1 MKAIATRTVY
11 YDSNKYEAGD
21 VIDCNER
28 DFDKILQPL
37 GCEPYKEVKSKAK
50 KTDRAIK
57 EVTERVDD

>member
-21 VIDCNER
+21 VIECSDR

-37 GCEPYKEVKSKAK
+37 GCEAYEEPKSKTT
-50 KTDRAIK
+50 KTDRAVK
-57 EVTERVDD
+57 EVTERADD

>member
-1 MKAIATRTVY
+1 MKALATKTVY

-21 VIDCNER
+21 LIDCTER

-37 GCEPYKEVKSKAK
+37 GCELHSEAKSKSK

-57 EVTERVDD
+57 EVTEREE

>member
-21 VIDCNER
+21 VIECSDR

-37 GCEPYKEVKSKAK
+37 GCEAYEEP
-50 KTDRAIK
+50 
-57 EVTERVDD
+57 